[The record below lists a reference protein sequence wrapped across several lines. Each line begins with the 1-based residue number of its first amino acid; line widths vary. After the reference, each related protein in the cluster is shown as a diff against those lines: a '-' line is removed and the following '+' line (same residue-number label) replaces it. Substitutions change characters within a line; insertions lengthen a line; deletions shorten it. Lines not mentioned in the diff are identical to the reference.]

1 MITWYPRIYLNFL
14 ENCLSERGSPSLRAS
29 EKRFD
34 NSPWMMFNMLFN
46 MLDVALTFQSVAD
59 KNSLL
64 SASIQM
70 HAVKDPKD
78 SSNFYSLL
86 RQ

>member
-1 MITWYPRIYLNFL
+1 M
-14 ENCLSERGSPSLRAS
+14 
-29 EKRFD
+29 
-34 NSPWMMFNMLFN
+34 
-46 MLDVALTFQSVAD
+46 DVALTFQSVAD
-59 KNSLL
+59 KSSLL

>member
-1 MITWYPRIYLNFL
+1 M
-14 ENCLSERGSPSLRAS
+14 RAS

-34 NSPWMMFNMLFN
+34 NSPWMMFN